1 MMSNYKGFG
10 VNELVK
16 QTTSDGTLIQLDQI

>member
-1 MMSNYKGFG
+1 MMSTYKGFG

-16 QTTSDGTLIQLDQI
+16 QTSSDGTLIQFDQI